1 MSDLHNEYILKLSDA
16 WQKNLEITA
25 LIDFAGILNQARL
38 YTLEAVLYQTWLT
51 RNASELK
58 HIVYFNL
65 GASLASSG
73 DKEGAKEAYLQAI
86 TLDPQF
92 IQPHFNL
99 GSIYEQQGFLD
110 LAIGEWLWI
119 VNQATAKRDDLR
131 PLLLMTLNNL
141 GRLYESRR
149 QYSEALFYLTKSLEL
164 EPNQPDT
171 QHHWIFLRERLC
183 EWPVY
188 APLKNIT
195 QAQWQE
201 HTSALAMLS
210 LSDDPAAQLQA
221 AQQFVQKKLQH
232 IQPLPSVHHSE
243 HKKIRIGYV
252 SSDLCMHP
260 VAMLT
265 AELFELHNKDEF
277 EVYIY
282 CWSREDG
289 SVLRQRIM
297 AAADHFIRVN
307 QMDDLAVASM
317 IQMHEIDILVDL
329 HGQTLGARPAIF
341 AYRPAPIQITYLG
354 LPATTG
360 FPFIDYVIADRFLI
374 PEESQQFY
382 SEKPLYMPD
391 TYQVSDRQRVIAA
404 TPSKRALG
412 LPEDKFVFCS
422 FNNNHKYTP
431 EVFAVWMKIL
441 QQVPESVLWL
451 LSENPQVETNL
462 RREAARHGV
471 DASRLYFAPRV
482 SPDLYYARYQLADVF
497 LDTYPFNGGT
507 TANDALW
514 MALPVLTM
522 TGHTFAARMAGALL
536 TTAELP
542 SLITYSLEEYE
553 AKAVLLA
560 NNQHELMRL
569 KSHLKSVKA
578 HGKLFDIPLFVK
590 NLEIKFKEL
599 IE

>member
-86 TLDPQF
+86 TLDSQF

-232 IQPLPSVHHSE
+232 IQPLPSVHRSE

-297 AAADHFIRVN
+297 AAPDHFIRVN

-462 RREAARHGV
+462 RREAARYGV

-482 SPDLYYARYQLADVF
+482 SPDLYYARYQLADLF

-553 AKAVLLA
+553 EKAVLLA

>member
-1 MSDLHNEYILKLSDA
+1 MDHQDSDFLNRITDA
-16 WQKNLEITA
+16 WQKKLDINE
-25 LIDFAGILNQARL
+25 LISCANILHQL
-38 YTLEAVLYQTWLT
+38 KKFTLEAILYQTWLD
-51 RNASELK
+51 RNVSSLN
-58 HIVYFNL
+58 HLIYFNL
-65 GASLASSG
+65 GTALFSNNDYDA
-73 DKEGAKEAYLQAI
+73 AKMSYLKAI
-86 TLDPQF
+86 EISDVF

-99 GSIYEQQGFLD
+99 GIIYEKEGRFD
-110 LAIGEWLWI
+110 LAVSEWLWVI
-119 VNQATAKRDDLR
+119 NNVLSKQDEYKDIR
-131 PLLLMTLNNL
+131 LLALNNL
-141 GRLYESRR
+141 GRLYESQR

-232 IQPLPSVHHSE
+232 IQPLPSVHRSE

-317 IQMHEIDILVDL
+317 IQMHEIDILIDL

-482 SPDLYYARYQLADVF
+482 SPDLYYARYQLADLF

-553 AKAVLLA
+553 EKAVLLA